1 MAAFASV
8 ARLAPA
14 VLALAAFVSACDKPK
29 PRPAKPAEVA
39 NAGLPAGAA
48 PAGQAGPQSTQDP
61 LPGPPEWAAGY
72 MGKTFAELFPDQNGQ
87 CIGNTDDVNLYYRGA
102 TQGLR
107 VEGWGWSPAAKAP
120 VARVLLV
127 DDGGKVVG
135 AGETGK
141 PRPDVVAARKD
152 ITSPTTGWQAV
163 TAKTTGGV
171 YAFGLMPDGKQVCR
185 LGHLNL

>member
-1 MAAFASV
+1 MARTRSV

-29 PRPAKPAEVA
+29 TRPAKPAEVA
-39 NAGLPAGAA
+39 NQGLPAGAA
-48 PAGQAGPQSTQDP
+48 PAATGPQISQDP
-61 LPGPPEWAAGY
+61 LPAPPAWAAGY
-72 MGKTFAELFPDQNGQ
+72 IGKALNELFPDQNGQ
-87 CIGNTDDVNLYYRGA
+87 CVGNTDNVNLYYRGA
-102 TQGLR
+102 TQGVR
-107 VEGWGWSPAAKAP
+107 VEGWGWATVAKAP

-141 PRPDVVAARKD
+141 PRPDVNAARKE